1 MSWLKYNKFDPWGSG
16 SNIVKGPIEFKNNDN
31 VKHIKIDAELAIGF
45 NFVSVGTDQNSLST
59 ASKLDVSKLKN
70 LVNKNKSKTY

>member
-1 MSWLKYNKFDPWGSG
+1 M
-16 SNIVKGPIEFKNNDN
+16 
-31 VKHIKIDAELAIGF
+31 IDIGF

-70 LVNKNKSKTY
+70 VVNKNKSKTY